1 MKMIRDIRLFKSA
14 VENVDGNPLPDSI
27 VFQERAT
34 YAVLKRIVMKLRENG
49 FCLGDFDH
57 LYINFTSC
65 LVENGMAI
73 AKRKVD
79 TYHSWYRYC
88 DVYVEESLLAQLHLP
103 NKMDVVLEL
112 IKTVL
117 VRLFAT
123 ESFDEQCINSCVSAA
138 MSEGEAILMQ
148 YKEKATANRKAIIYL
163 RCLDDGYFWPL
174 LRVVDHNGQTL
185 FETDLPKTW
194 DLMALGQVQVSLHRV
209 VVKPKKNSLATRLPP
224 VSFEY

>member
-1 MKMIRDIRLFKSA
+1 MKMISDIRLFKSA

-79 TYHSWYRYC
+79 TYHSWYRYY
-88 DVYVEESLLAQLHLP
+88 DVYVEESLLAQLHMP
-103 NKMDVVLEL
+103 KKMDAVFEI

-117 VRLFAT
+117 TRLFAT
-123 ESFDEQCINSCVSAA
+123 EFFDVQCINSCVSAA
-138 MSEGEAILMQ
+138 LLEGEAMLMK
-148 YKEKATANRKAIIYL
+148 YKEKTTANRKAIIYL
-163 RCLDDGYFWPL
+163 RCLDNGYFWPL
-174 LRVVDHNGQTL
+174 LRVADHSGQTL
-185 FETDLPKTW
+185 FETDLPKTL
-194 DLMALGQVQVSLHRV
+194 DLMTLGQIQVSLHSV